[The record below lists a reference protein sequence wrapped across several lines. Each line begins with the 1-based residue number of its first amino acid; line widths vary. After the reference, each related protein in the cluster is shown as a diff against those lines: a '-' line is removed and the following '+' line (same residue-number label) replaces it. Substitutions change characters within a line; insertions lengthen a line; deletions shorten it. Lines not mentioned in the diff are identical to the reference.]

1 VKVVIVDTGAANLL
15 SLRKAI
21 SQVGFESTVTTKQED
36 ILGAEKIFLPGV
48 GAFAAVMK
56 NLKSKNLDEIL
67 RATMQSGS
75 ASILGICLGMQ
86 ILGDSSEEGA
96 QEKGLSLLSGI
107 SRKLES
113 SSHIKVPHVGFNNVK
128 MSESSILLKEV
139 DLDLDFYFV
148 HSYAI
153 LPSESVAT
161 VGITEHGVE
170 FTSVIE
176 NGAGIFGVQFHPEK
190 SNKQGLK
197 IIQNFLEV

>member
-1 VKVVIVDTGAANLL
+1 MKVVIVDTGAANLL

-56 NLKSKNLDEIL
+56 NLKSKDLDETL

-113 SSHIKVPHVGFNNVK
+113 SSYIKVPHVGFNNVK
-128 MSESSILLKEV
+128 MTESSILLKEV

>member
-21 SQVGFESTVTTKQED
+21 SQVGFESTITTKQED

-56 NLKSKNLDEIL
+56 NLKSKNLDETL
-67 RATMQSGS
+67 RATMQSGN

-113 SSHIKVPHVGFNNVK
+113 SSYIKVPHVGFNNVK
-128 MSESSILLKEV
+128 MTESSILLKEV

>member
-21 SQVGFESTVTTKQED
+21 SQVGFESTITTKQED

-56 NLKSKNLDEIL
+56 NLKSKNLDETL
-67 RATMQSGS
+67 RATMQSGN

-113 SSHIKVPHVGFNNVK
+113 SSHIKVPHVGFNNLK
-128 MSESSILLKEV
+128 MTESSILLKEV

>member
-1 VKVVIVDTGAANLL
+1 MKVVIVDTGAANLL

-56 NLKSKNLDEIL
+56 NLKSKNLDETL
-67 RATMQSGS
+67 RATMQSGN

>member
-1 VKVVIVDTGAANLL
+1 MKVVIVDTGSANLL

-21 SQVGFESTVTTKQED
+21 SQVGYESTITTEEED

-56 NLKSKNLDEIL
+56 NLKSKNLDEAL
-67 RATMQSGS
+67 RASMQSGN

-86 ILGDSSEEGA
+86 ILGHSSEEGA
-96 QEKGLSLLSGI
+96 QEKGLGLLSGI
-107 SRKLES
+107 SRKLEPS
-113 SSHIKVPHVGFNNVK
+113 SNNKVPHVGFNNVK
-128 MSESSILLKEV
+128 MTKSSILLKEV

-148 HSYAI
+148 HSYAM
-153 LPSESVAT
+153 LPSESVGT

-170 FTSVIE
+170 FVSVIE
-176 NGAGIFGVQFHPEK
+176 SGTGIFGVQFHPEK
-190 SNKQGLK
+190 SNNHGLK

>member
-56 NLKSKNLDEIL
+56 NLKSKDLDETL

-113 SSHIKVPHVGFNNVK
+113 SSYIKVPHVGFNNVK
-128 MSESSILLKEV
+128 MTESSILLKEV

>member
-1 VKVVIVDTGAANLL
+1 MKVVIVDTGAANLL

-21 SQVGFESTVTTKQED
+21 SQVGFESTITTKQED

-48 GAFAAVMK
+48 GSFAAVMK

-67 RATMQSGS
+67 RATMKSGS

-113 SSHIKVPHVGFNNVK
+113 SSQIKVPHIGFNNVK
-128 MSESSILLKEV
+128 VTASSILLKEV
-139 DLDLDFYFV
+139 DLDSDFYFV

-161 VGITEHGVE
+161 VGLTEHGVE

>member
-1 VKVVIVDTGAANLL
+1 
-15 SLRKAI
+15 
-21 SQVGFESTVTTKQED
+21 
-36 ILGAEKIFLPGV
+36 
-48 GAFAAVMK
+48 
-56 NLKSKNLDEIL
+56 
-67 RATMQSGS
+67 MQSGN

-113 SSHIKVPHVGFNNVK
+113 SSHIKVPHVGFNNLK
-128 MSESSILLKEV
+128 MTESSILLKEV

>member
-1 VKVVIVDTGAANLL
+1 MKVVIVDTGAANLL

>member
-56 NLKSKNLDEIL
+56 NLKSKNLDETL
-67 RATMQSGS
+67 RATMQSGN

-148 HSYAI
+148 HSYAM